1 MCTRHADISSG
12 FTLQP
17 RLSPA
22 TPSRIRLS
30 CIHIALLQCLV
41 ASMLTFT
48 CATAPPATDG
58 APPAGL
64 DNAPA
69 IDASSAPDT
78 HAAAQALPDNTRDG
92 TAATCLLPVLVDNAA
107 SADAA
112 KAEEQDSAHA
122 TSAEATAAPEPTA
135 QEEPAKVEPKEE
147 TYELDATELLDSFKD
162 GTEDSDAAPL
172 DLDALMKEFM
182 QDMRE
187 VDRHGE
193 VDRVLWAF
201 KLNPFE
207 KLNLPFTATAADVK
221 SAYRCA
227 VIELRGRVQ

>member
-1 MCTRHADISSG
+1 
-12 FTLQP
+12 
-17 RLSPA
+17 
-22 TPSRIRLS
+22 
-30 CIHIALLQCLV
+30 
-41 ASMLTFT
+41 MLTLA
-48 CATAPPATDG
+48 CAAAPPATDG
-58 APPAGL
+58 APPAEL
-64 DNAPA
+64 ENAPA
-69 IDASSAPDT
+69 FDASGAPDT

-92 TAATCLLPVLVDNAA
+92 SAATCLLPVLVDNAA

-112 KAEEQDSAHA
+112 KAEEQDDARA
-122 TSAEATAAPEPTA
+122 TSPEATAATEPAT
-135 QEEPAKVEPKEE
+135 QEEAAAKVESKEE

-162 GTEDSDAAPL
+162 GTEDSNAAPL

-187 VDRHGE
+187 VDRHSE